1 MGGSGAGRREP
12 ADGRGGAGGRFA
24 EPLYFGVAPG
34 WPHAGA
40 DFSSASSDFKAL
52 GAFFCN
58 FATSQLCRCCGSSAG
73 IAHGQPR
80 APLTTSCGFE
90 AAGLDS
96 IFSSRCGAIS
106 RRLLSAVSLSRRD
119 PGDRNVSVQK
129 IEDRLGGLRQDGGT
143 RTNIER
149 LRRSGKKFVER
160 LGSYATLP
168 NPKSFPQVFEG
179 IFSSK

>member
-1 MGGSGAGRREP
+1 MPGPSVSSMYSAYRSYGCTQVTISVLHP
-12 ADGRGGAGGRFA
+12 AISKRS
-24 EPLYFGVAPG
+24 AP
-34 WPHAGA
+34 
-40 DFSSASSDFKAL
+40 FS
-52 GAFFCN
+52 
-58 FATSQLCRCCGSSAG
+58 ATSQLRNFVIPAAPQPEF
-73 IAHGQPR
+73 AHGHRPPVYHILWVRGFR
-80 APLTTSCGFE
+80 AHT
-90 AAGLDS
+90 
-96 IFSSRCGAIS
+96 IS
-106 RRLLSAVSLSRRD
+106 RRGFNLFKPLRRHF
-119 PGDRNVSVQK
+119 PATRCCRQVPHPLAPRCRRPKRSVQK